1 MIAEKKEKEEKG
13 RRKKRKKMKKKR
25 RVKREEIRGR
35 KTAKKGNNP
44 HIKNAAL
51 DKRH

>member
-1 MIAEKKEKEEKG
+1 M
-13 RRKKRKKMKKKR
+13 RKKRKKRKRRERRER